1 MRIWHRLKPTP
12 KEQKTIEVKTLPSL
26 IEMEVTVDKLQNQV
40 CEHEARLNSLEK
52 TQDRVVNKLDKLIW
66 LILAVLAEVPI
77 MVVI

>member
-1 MRIWHRLKPTP
+1 
-12 KEQKTIEVKTLPSL
+12 
-26 IEMEVTVDKLQNQV
+26 MEVTVDKLQNQV
-40 CEHEARLNSLEK
+40 VEHEARLNSLEK

>member
-1 MRIWHRLKPTP
+1 M
-12 KEQKTIEVKTLPSL
+12 PSL

-40 CEHEARLNSLEK
+40 VEHEARLNSLEK

>member
-1 MRIWHRLKPTP
+1 M
-12 KEQKTIEVKTLPSL
+12 PSL

-40 CEHEARLNSLEK
+40 VEHEARLNSLEK

-77 MVVI
+77 MVVV

>member
-1 MRIWHRLKPTP
+1 M
-12 KEQKTIEVKTLPSL
+12 PSL

-40 CEHEARLNSLEK
+40 CEHEVRLNELEK